1 MITVSGSE
9 VLHVFSSLQ
18 AVIIPC
24 GLTATLPDEE
34 KTKLLNTCSALEGK
48 LKDAGIRAKGD
59 YRDNYSPGWKF
70 NHWELKVLLF
80 RNLGITSVIFGSC
93 RVIFE
98 DVVTKSE
105 HLETTFEISRNTANT
120 SGQLSIPLMLR
131 KDKAKFQSSTAIEY
145 YASLIWA
152 FSFNHRNT
160 FKRWGMAYGALN
172 IVLFDVRPWRKS
184 RKERVSNDH

>member
-1 MITVSGSE
+1 MPASE
-9 VLHVFSSLQ
+9 Q
-18 AVIIPC
+18 
-24 GLTATLPDEE
+24 
-34 KTKLLNTCSALEGK
+34 
-48 LKDAGIRAKGD
+48 
-59 YRDNYSPGWKF
+59 
-70 NHWELKVLLF
+70 
-80 RNLGITSVIFGSC
+80 
-93 RVIFE
+93 RVI
-98 DVVTKSE
+98 T
-105 HLETTFEISRNTANT
+105 ETTTHLDGSLTTGNLRYYFSETLESLRSFSEAVGSSSRMIGYFWGCCDKIGAFGDNFWDIPKHTANT

>member
-80 RNLGITSVIFGSC
+80 ENFGILRSFSEAVGSSSRMIGYFWICCYKIGAFGDN
-93 RVIFE
+93 FW
-98 DVVTKSE
+98 D
-105 HLETTFEISRNTANT
+105 FRNTANA

-131 KDKAKFQSSTAIEY
+131 KDKAKFYSSTSIEY

-152 FSFNHRNT
+152 FSFNHKNT
-160 FKRWGMAYGALN
+160 FKHVGEWLTGL
-172 IVLFDVRPWRKS
+172 
-184 RKERVSNDH
+184 

>member
-1 MITVSGSE
+1 MPASE
-9 VLHVFSSLQ
+9 Q
-18 AVIIPC
+18 
-24 GLTATLPDEE
+24 
-34 KTKLLNTCSALEGK
+34 
-48 LKDAGIRAKGD
+48 
-59 YRDNYSPGWKF
+59 
-70 NHWELKVLLF
+70 
-80 RNLGITSVIFGSC
+80 
-93 RVIFE
+93 RVITETTTHLDGSLTTGNLRYYISETSEYFGHFRKLSGHLRE
-98 DVVTKSE
+98 WLVVSEYVVTKSE
-105 HLETTFEISRNTANT
+105 HLETTFEIARNTANT

-160 FKRWGMAYGALN
+160 FKRWGMAYGVLN

>member
-1 MITVSGSE
+1 MS
-9 VLHVFSSLQ
+9 FFSLQ

-80 RNLGITSVIFGSC
+80 RNFGITSVIFGSC

-105 HLETTFEISRNTANT
+105 HLETTFEIFRNTANT

-152 FSFNHRNT
+152 FSFNHKNT
-160 FKRWGMAYGALN
+160 FKRWGMAYGASN
-172 IVLFDVRPWRKS
+172 IVLFDVGPWRKS
-184 RKERVSNDH
+184 KKERVSNDH